1 MPTVGVPGKSRHADD
16 FFESFEQIT
25 LTNAILTYLS
35 FLILNILGRFQ
46 DFLRKVGVLT
56 NPTARESPLTKDF
69 VPLYS
74 DFEAFYTRNI
84 YRRARD
90 CWNRPICS
98 APGPVMDLVDR
109 VSHNSC
115 WTFEYTGT
123 TTNVMN
129 FGSYNYLGF
138 AESNGPCTEA
148 DVEAITRY
156 GLGVASPRL
165 EIGTLKIHNELEEL
179 VAEFLGQEAAVVFGM
194 GFATNAL
201 NMPQIFDKNSCVISD
216 ELNHTSLIL
225 GCRLSGAT
233 IRRFK
238 HNDMQD
244 LERLLA
250 DAVVYGRPRSHRPF
264 TKIFIVIEGIYS
276 MEGSIAHLPEIL
288 ALKRKYKAYVYLDE
302 AHSIGALGPHGGG
315 VVDYFGIDPSEV
327 DIYMGTFTKSFGSSG
342 GYLAGSRRFIDYVR
356 AHSLS
361 TTYGGTM
368 PAPVCQQVISSMRI
382 IMGRD
387 NQGEGARRL
396 KQLAENTRYFR
407 ARLHQMRLVVY
418 GNRDSPVVPLI
429 FCLPGTLVAFSRL
442 CLERGLGVVIVGFP
456 ATALLASRCRFCISA
471 GHTRE
476 MLDKA
481 LTIIEEVVEEVGIRN
496 SRLALP
502 SWALPEKFLSKNPDF
517 PMNGETTREKVKGDS
532 SANNPE
538 ARSDGVRSR
547 GSRVD
552 S

>member
-1 MPTVGVPGKSRHADD
+1 MVGSPTVRVSAKARRSND
-16 FFESFEQIT
+16 FFESFEQIS

-35 FLILNILGRFQ
+35 FLLLNILGRFQ
-46 DFLRKVGVLT
+46 DFLRKIGVLS
-56 NPTARESPLTKDF
+56 NPTAKESPLTKDF

-74 DFEAFYTRNI
+74 DFEAFYTRNM

-115 WTFEYTGT
+115 WTFEFTGT
-123 TTNVMN
+123 KTSVMN

-138 AESNGPCTEA
+138 AESNGLCTES
-148 DVEAITRY
+148 DIEAINRY

-165 EIGTLKIHNELEEL
+165 ESGTLKIHMELEKL
-179 VAEFLGQEAAVVFGM
+179 VAEFVGQEAAIVFGM

-201 NMPQIFDKNSCVISD
+201 NMPKIFDKNSCVISD

-244 LERLLA
+244 LERILS

-276 MEGSIAHLPEIL
+276 MEGSIARLPDIL

-302 AHSIGALGPHGGG
+302 AHSIGALGPHGRG
-315 VVDYFGIDPSEV
+315 VVDYFGLDPSEV
-327 DIYMGTFTKSFGSSG
+327 DIYMGTFTKSFGSAG

-356 AHSLS
+356 VHSLS
-361 TTYGGTM
+361 TNYGGTM
-368 PAPVCQQVISSMRI
+368 PAPVCQQVIASMRI

-387 NQGEGARRL
+387 NEGEGGRRL

-407 ARLHQMRLVVY
+407 ARLHQIGVVVY
-418 GNRDSPVVPLI
+418 GNRDSPVVPI
-429 FCLPGTLVAFSRL
+429 IICLPGTLVAFSRL

-456 ATALLASRCRFCISA
+456 ATALLASRSRFCISA

-476 MLDKA
+476 MLDKVCFLLASHNYFFNYSVNNHFRFNSA
-481 LTIIEEVVEEVGIRN
+481 LT
-496 SRLALP
+496 
-502 SWALPEKFLSKNPDF
+502 
-517 PMNGETTREKVKGDS
+517 
-532 SANNPE
+532 
-538 ARSDGVRSR
+538 
-547 GSRVD
+547 
-552 S
+552 